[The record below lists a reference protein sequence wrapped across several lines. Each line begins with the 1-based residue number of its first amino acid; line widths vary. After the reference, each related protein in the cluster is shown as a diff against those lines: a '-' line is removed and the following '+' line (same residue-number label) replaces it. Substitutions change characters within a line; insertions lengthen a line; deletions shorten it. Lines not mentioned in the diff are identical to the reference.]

1 MCLMLASLINIIFPR
16 TCALCNG
23 YISIK
28 SIAVCHKCQNKID
41 YIPGNHPLQK
51 LWFNRLESRFPLN
64 WYRCLFDLNQNNT
77 GKELITHLKYSNLP
91 QIGIYLGKQL
101 GHSFNVNRRND
112 FDAIIP
118 VPLHP
123 IKFRKRGYNQS
134 EKIAQGISKVCNKP
148 VITNA
153 VKRITNTSSQ
163 TKKNRWQR
171 MASVENVFGRTN
183 LNIPKRIL
191 LVDDVLTTGNTIEN
205 VIKVLPKQTIIQVAT
220 LGIA

>member
-23 YISIK
+23 YIGIK
-28 SIAVCHKCQNKID
+28 SIAICHKCQNKID
-41 YIPGNHPLQK
+41 FIPGNHPLQK
-51 LWFNRLESRFPLN
+51 LWFSRLESRFPLN

-77 GKELITHLKYSNLP
+77 GKELISHLKYSNLP
-91 QIGIYLGKQL
+91 QIGLYLGEQL
-101 GHSFNVNRRND
+101 GHCLSITRRND

-123 IKFRKRGYNQS
+123 NKLRKRGYNQS
-134 EKIAQGISKVCNKP
+134 EKIALGIAKICNKP
-148 VITNA
+148 VLNKA
-153 VKRITNTSSQ
+153 VKRLKNTSSQ
-163 TKKNRWQR
+163 TKKDRWQR
-171 MASVENVFGRTN
+171 ITSVENVFGKGHEE
-183 LNIPKRIL
+183 IPEKIL